1 MTYISFDF
9 VKFDGEVVRV
19 VDTVT
24 APSEVIATRNGEDT
38 TYVML
43 IPPLKDTP
51 SFWIWNCI
59 AVRITRCQD
68 VEKSNVLYCPRL
80 PG

>member
-19 VDTVT
+19 VDTVS
-24 APSEVIATRNGEDT
+24 APNEVIATRNGKDT

-51 SFWIWNCI
+51 SF
-59 AVRITRCQD
+59 
-68 VEKSNVLYCPRL
+68 
-80 PG
+80 